1 MESDEKDN
9 HSDKSEDEDD
19 TIDDDK
25 VQVSINKA
33 KVRMSCPRVGVSSE
47 VYGVFNKKEDWV
59 PKFIQKTEEQIHRIK
74 VKILQS
80 FLFSN
85 LEKEDLNYVIGAME
99 EKIFKEGETVIEQ
112 GENGD
117 CLYVVESGELNCYK
131 KFVIIFYLV

>member
-1 MESDEKDN
+1 
-9 HSDKSEDEDD
+9 
-19 TIDDDK
+19 
-25 VQVSINKA
+25 
-33 KVRMSCPRVGVSSE
+33 MSCPRVGVSSE
-47 VYGVFNKKEDWV
+47 VYGEFNKKEDWV

-117 CLYVVESGELNCYK
+117 CLLKLPERKSNTPRYRDLQSDRVTNVQMNN
-131 KFVIIFYLV
+131 